1 MEAQLTLLMGYLG
14 AVVNNIGDIH
24 SRHAVVVSRMPHFP
38 HHLPLFIDYVPLQN
52 VISTT
57 WIAT

>member
-24 SRHAVVVSRMPHFP
+24 HRHAMVVSWLPHFP
-38 HHLPLFIDYVPLQN
+38 YHLPLFIGYVPLQN
-52 VISTT
+52 VISPS
-57 WIAT
+57 IAT

>member
-24 SRHAVVVSRMPHFP
+24 HRYAMFGSWLLHLPYL
-38 HHLPLFIDYVPLQN
+38 LPLFIDYVPLQN
-52 VISTT
+52 FIIGIV
-57 WIAT
+57 AT